1 MTNHLR
7 WIRSDP
13 ENGEIALVKFVSC
26 LKPLEECH
34 IRFTI
39 DGSKVEADAIIAFNQ
54 AEKRDYLVQ
63 NGKFNKRQA
72 VKVQNNIYDLKKSL

>member
-7 WIRSDP
+7 WIRSVP
-13 ENGEIALVKFVSC
+13 ESGEMALLKFVIS

-39 DGSKVEADAIIAFNQ
+39 DGSKVEASDIHAFNQ
-54 AEKRDYLVQ
+54 AEKHDYLVQ

-72 VKVQNNIYDLKKSL
+72 VKVKNNI